1 MTAYLDKSKH
11 DALYLARM
19 WLQVCVARQTVYNL
33 QYQLADLSFRVFL
46 VDWFSS
52 LGLVLS

>member
-1 MTAYLDKSKH
+1 MAAHLDKSKH

-19 WLQVCVARQTVYNL
+19 WLQVRVARQTVYNL
-33 QYQLADLSFRVFL
+33 QYQLPDLSFRVFL
-46 VDWFSS
+46 VDWFCS